1 MKNLVQASPTN
12 DGTKHLELTASGADV
27 ASGEFKVIGQF
38 PCVAVADVADGESG
52 TFLVEQVISYAK
64 GAVAFAEGQA
74 VYFDGSQMTDTDGG
88 GSNDLVGHA
97 VKAAIGGDAEVVFK
111 MAAYIA

>member
-12 DGTKHLELTASGADV
+12 DGTKYLEMTESGADV
-27 ASGEFKVIGQF
+27 ASGEFKVIGDL
-38 PCVAVADVADGESG
+38 PCVAVAAIADTETG

-64 GAVAFAEGQA
+64 AAVAFSEGQK
-74 VYFDGSQMTDTDGG
+74 VYFTGTEMTDVDGG

-97 VKAAIGGDAEVVFK
+97 VKAAVGGDAEVVFK
-111 MAAYIA
+111 MAASIA